1 MGRFNNESGRS
12 GRIGGRQ
19 SYQRKK
25 YSSYESREK
34 EYKFK
39 PHGYGK
45 DKQNI
50 SYGKIVEKITTKI
63 QATYEHGADIT
74 WSIENKKKFDFDT
87 VKPELSDPNDTGEKL
102 IFEKMVEA
110 WVNRKSLFEANWINT
125 YSYILQNYCTAAM
138 QALPVFETEIKNN
151 PLKVL
156 EHIGVLMR
164 TPMRALYPQLGLI
177 EAFARF
183 LNMRQLTRRD
193 LRETDKS

>member
-12 GRIGGRQ
+12 GRTGRRQ

-63 QATYEHGADIT
+63 KLLTSVVRTSPGQSKIKRNSTSTQLNQNFRIQT
-74 WSIENKKKFDFDT
+74 IQ
-87 VKPELSDPNDTGEKL
+87 EK
-102 IFEKMVEA
+102 
-110 WVNRKSLFEANWINT
+110 N
-125 YSYILQNYCTAAM
+125 
-138 QALPVFETEIKNN
+138 
-151 PLKVL
+151 
-156 EHIGVLMR
+156 
-164 TPMRALYPQLGLI
+164 
-177 EAFARF
+177 
-183 LNMRQLTRRD
+183 
-193 LRETDKS
+193 

>member
-12 GRIGGRQ
+12 GRTGRRQ

-63 QATYEHGADIT
+63 QATYERGADIT

-110 WVNRKSLFEANWINT
+110 WVNRKSLFEANWTKT

-138 QALPVFETEIKNN
+138 QTALKNYQY
-151 PLKVL
+151 LKQ
-156 EHIGVLMR
+156 R
-164 TPMRALYPQLGLI
+164 
-177 EAFARF
+177 
-183 LNMRQLTRRD
+183 
-193 LRETDKS
+193 LRIIL